1 MTEATTAPVITPL
14 ASHPPQ
20 GPFQETFQCFT
31 KRSAPN
37 LQTLSSTHCTRNPN
51 NHPIHASIPHPRCS
65 TSTYLRLLCA
75 DVMQG
80 ETTLVVV
87 QQTEVLV
94 RLRNGYHICETQ
106 RPQLPCQLLRHWVSH
121 SHPQSSQTTAHQHQ
135 SITPRNKVPNTLL
148 SWHRCSKTIS
158 PLTHKPRRVAL
169 VSADLPVDGDQPLH
183 HDGHHFTV
191 RQSILQP
198 VPQHHH
204 QGQAFP
210 LLVRPRRR
218 LGGLAN
224 HNPQN

>member
-1 MTEATTAPVITPL
+1 MLSKKQHPKSTTFYPQPTAPEIQTIIP
-14 ASHPPQ
+14 SMHP
-20 GPFQETFQCFT
+20 
-31 KRSAPN
+31 S
-37 LQTLSSTHCTRNPN
+37 
-51 NHPIHASIPHPRCS
+51 PIHASIPHPRCS
-65 TSTYLRLLCA
+65 TSIYLRLLCA

-121 SHPQSSQTTAHQHQ
+121 SNLPSPVPSDHCS

-148 SWHRCSKTIS
+148 SWHRYSKIIS
-158 PLTHKPRRVAL
+158 TLTHKPRRVAL